1 VKSKKRTKGKPNW
14 SLFVPTSKS
23 IGWQTK

>member
-1 VKSKKRTKGKPNW
+1 VKPKKRTKGKRNW
-14 SLFVPTSKS
+14 SLCVPTTKS